1 MEQRTRTRLVAGL
14 VLASVFASGVLLGY
28 AADRGA
34 AVAVASVASE
44 GEPVPPTERRRRV
57 PVYELM
63 EPTDEQRVVIDSVMR
78 EHRAHMNQLHEDFD
92 VQRTAYQTSYDS
104 LIQNTRD
111 AIAAVFPPEQR
122 AEYRRLLAEND
133 RRRAAERASDD
144 APK

>member
-1 MEQRTRTRLVAGL
+1 MEHRTRTRLVAAL

-34 AVAVASVASE
+34 AVAVASVGSNGDA
-44 GEPVPPTERRRRV
+44 PTERRRRV

-63 EPTDEQRVVIDSVMR
+63 NPTDDQRVVIDSIMR
-78 EHRAHMNQLHEDFD
+78 EHRDEMNRLHADFD
-92 VQRTAYQTSYDS
+92 VAQRAYQSSYDA
-104 LIQNTRD
+104 LIQDTRD

-133 RRRAAERASDD
+133 RRRAAERASGD
-144 APK
+144 ASK

>member
-1 MEQRTRTRLVAGL
+1 MEHRSRTRLVAAL
-14 VLASVFASGVLLGY
+14 VLATVFASGALLGY

-34 AVAVASVASE
+34 AVAAASVTSDADA
-44 GEPVPPTERRRRV
+44 PAPERRRRV

-63 EPTDEQRVVIDSVMR
+63 SPTDDQRVVIDSIMH
-78 EHRAHMNQLHEDFD
+78 EHRAEMNRLHADFD
-92 VQRTAYQTSYDS
+92 VAQRAYQTSYDA
-104 LIQNTRD
+104 LIQDTRD

-133 RRRAAERASDD
+133 RRRAAERASGD

>member
-1 MEQRTRTRLVAGL
+1 MEHRTRTRLVAAL

-34 AVAVASVASE
+34 AVAVASVASD
-44 GEPVPPTERRRRV
+44 GETAPVSERRRRV

-63 EPTDEQRVVIDSVMR
+63 SPTDDQRLVIDSIMR
-78 EHRAHMNQLHEDFD
+78 EHRDEMNRLHVDFD
-92 VQRTAYQTSYDS
+92 VAQRSYQTSYDA
-104 LIQNTRD
+104 LIQDTRD
-111 AIAAVFPPEQR
+111 AIAAVFPVEQR

-133 RRRAAERASDD
+133 RRRAAERASGD

>member
-34 AVAVASVASE
+34 AVAVASVTSDSE
-44 GEPVPPTERRRRV
+44 STPAGERRRRV

-63 EPTDEQRVVIDSVMR
+63 EPTDEQRVVLDSIMR
-78 EHRAHMNQLHEDFD
+78 EHRKQMNRLHADFD
-92 VQRTAYQTSYDS
+92 VQQQAYQTSYDA
-104 LIQNTRD
+104 LIQDTRD
-111 AIAAVFPPEQR
+111 ALAAVFPPEQR

-133 RRRAAERASDD
+133 RRRAAERAGGD

>member
-1 MEQRTRTRLVAGL
+1 MEQRTHTRLIAAL
-14 VLASVFASGVLLGY
+14 VLAAVFASGVLLGY

-34 AVAVASVASE
+34 AVAVASVASDAE
-44 GEPVPPTERRRRV
+44 APTPERRRRV

-63 EPTDEQRVVIDSVMR
+63 EPTDEQRVVIDSIMR
-78 EHRAHMNQLHEDFD
+78 EHRARMNRLHADFD
-92 VQRTAYQTSYDS
+92 VQQQQYQTSYDA
-104 LIQNTRD
+104 LIQSTRD

-133 RRRAAERASDD
+133 RRRAAERAREE

>member
-1 MEQRTRTRLVAGL
+1 MEHRNRTRLVAAL

-34 AVAVASVASE
+34 AVAVASVTSSDGGAPSA
-44 GEPVPPTERRRRV
+44 ERRRRV

-63 EPTDEQRVVIDSVMR
+63 SPTDEQRVVIDSIMR
-78 EHRAHMNQLHEDFD
+78 EHRAEMNRLHADFD
-92 VQRTAYQTSYDS
+92 VAQRSYQTSYDA
-104 LIQNTRD
+104 LIQDTRD

-133 RRRAAERASDD
+133 RRRAAERASGD
-144 APK
+144 AQK

>member
-1 MEQRTRTRLVAGL
+1 MEHRTRTRLGAAL
-14 VLASVFASGVLLGY
+14 VLATVFASGVLLGY

-34 AVAVASVASE
+34 AVAVASVASD
-44 GEPVPPTERRRRV
+44 GDAPTPERRRRV

-63 EPTDEQRVVIDSVMR
+63 SPTDEQRVVIDSIMR
-78 EHRAHMNQLHEDFD
+78 QNRAEMNRLHADRD
-92 VQRTAYQTSYDS
+92 VALRAFSMNYDA
-104 LIQNTRD
+104 LIQDTRD

-133 RRRAAERASDD
+133 RRRAAERASGD

>member
-44 GEPVPPTERRRRV
+44 GEPAPTTERRRRV

-63 EPTDEQRVVIDSVMR
+63 EPTDEQRVVLDSIMR
-78 EHRAHMNQLHEDFD
+78 EHRTRMNRLHEDFD
-92 VQRTAYQTSYDS
+92 VQQRTFETSYDA

-111 AIAAVFPPEQR
+111 ALAAVFPPEQR

-133 RRRAAERASDD
+133 RRRAAERASGD